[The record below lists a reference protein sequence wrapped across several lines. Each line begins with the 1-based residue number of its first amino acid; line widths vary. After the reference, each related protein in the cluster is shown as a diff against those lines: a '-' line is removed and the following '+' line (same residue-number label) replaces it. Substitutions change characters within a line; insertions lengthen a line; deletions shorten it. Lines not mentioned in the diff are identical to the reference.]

1 MTVMIDKDAEFRR
14 LHAEVARLIEENGDL
29 LRRLAYAEQQIE
41 QLRASVIEE
50 KRATRDSRST
60 A

>member
-1 MTVMIDKDAEFRR
+1 MIDRDAERHR

-41 QLRASVIEE
+41 RLRATVIEGR
-50 KRATRDSRST
+50 RAIRCAQST
-60 A
+60 P